1 MLSLQ
6 NYASSSDTESDN
18 EQKND
23 LHLQPIDKGLSV
35 MKSLEICAAP
45 IVIPVV
51 SFFLFNKQN
60 LNTYLFYDFRVPKMF
75 HVLLTQL

>member
-6 NYASSSDTESDN
+6 NYASSSDTESDT

-23 LHLQPIDKGLSV
+23 LHLQPIDKSMSV
-35 MKSLEICAAP
+35 MKTLEICAAP

-51 SFFLFNKQN
+51 SISQKYF
-60 LNTYLFYDFRVPKMF
+60 
-75 HVLLTQL
+75 

>member
-6 NYASSSDTESDN
+6 NYASSSDTESDT

-23 LHLQPIDKGLSV
+23 LHLQPIDKSMSV
-35 MKSLEICAAP
+35 MKALEICAAP

-51 SFFLFNKQN
+51 SINKLQIN
-60 LNTYLFYDFRVPKMF
+60 PYLTSFYNSRVPKTF
-75 HVLLTQL
+75 HVLLTLH

>member
-6 NYASSSDTESDN
+6 HYASSSDTESDT

-23 LHLQPIDKGLSV
+23 LHLQPIDKSMSI

-51 SFFLFNKQN
+51 CITKLL
-60 LNTYLFYDFRVPKMF
+60 LNPYLTNFYDFRVPKTF
-75 HVLLTQL
+75 HALLTQH